1 MKHEFD
7 EITKNC
13 KTSFNKGGKKVNKIY
28 ILSNV
33 FGISIFV
40 KVLRYFVFLKWVRLF
55 TIMHV
60 HIDVKFMIK
69 RISYGK
75 ERQKGMEIF
84 RCHYFIAYIISTN
97 IANINIPII
106 FYCILKI

>member
-13 KTSFNKGGKKVNKIY
+13 KTSFNKFPKGGKKVNKIY

-40 KVLRYFVFLKWVRLF
+40 KVLRYFVFLKWIRLF

-69 RISYGK
+69 RDFIWKGK
-75 ERQKGMEIF
+75 AERNGNFSM
-84 RCHYFIAYIISTN
+84 
-97 IANINIPII
+97 PL
-106 FYCILKI
+106 FYSLYHQH

>member
-13 KTSFNKGGKKVNKIY
+13 KTSFNKFPKGEKKVNKIY

-40 KVLRYFVFLKWVRLF
+40 KVLFRFPKVGSSIYDYACSHRCK
-55 TIMHV
+55 IY
-60 HIDVKFMIK
+60 D
-69 RISYGK
+69 
-75 ERQKGMEIF
+75 QKGFHMERKGRKEWKF
-84 RCHYFIAYIISTN
+84 FDAII
-97 IANINIPII
+97 
-106 FYCILKI
+106 L

>member
-13 KTSFNKGGKKVNKIY
+13 KTSFNKFPKGGKKVNKIY

-40 KVLRYFVFLKWVRLF
+40 KVLCYFVFLKWVRLF

-69 RISYGK
+69 RDFIWKGK
-75 ERQKGMEIF
+75 AERNGNFSM
-84 RCHYFIAYIISTN
+84 
-97 IANINIPII
+97 PL
-106 FYCILKI
+106 FYSLYHQH